1 MFRRAS
7 LGHRPSRY
15 SHPIL
20 LVLLAAAVLAISAVP
35 AAAQAVY
42 GSIGG
47 TVTDESA
54 AVLPGVTVTITS
66 VERKTADTVVTNESG
81 YFLKER
87 LLPGTYEVKAE
98 LTGFKTAVVPV
109 VQVSVDTQTPLNFKL
124 ARRPADRDG
133 RGHRRIA
140 AAQDRSRRRRR
151 RRSISG
157 S

>member
-7 LGHRPSRY
+7 LGNRPSRY
-15 SHPIL
+15 FRPIL
-20 LVLLAAAVLAISAVP
+20 LMLLAAVRACHQRRPML
-35 AAAQAVY
+35 AAQAVY

-66 VERKTADTVVTNESG
+66 IERKTADTVVTNESG
-81 YFLKER
+81 NYLKER

-109 VQVSVDTQTPLNFKL
+109 V
-124 ARRPADRDG
+124 R
-133 RGHRRIA
+133 
-140 AAQDRSRRRRR
+140 
-151 RRSISG
+151 
-157 S
+157 